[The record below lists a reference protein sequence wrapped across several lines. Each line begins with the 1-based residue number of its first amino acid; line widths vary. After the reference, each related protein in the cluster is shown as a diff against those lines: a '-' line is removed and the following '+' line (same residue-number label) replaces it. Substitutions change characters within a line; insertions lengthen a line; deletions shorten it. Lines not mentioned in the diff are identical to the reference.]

1 MQAIHAALLAAAT
14 MIAAVPQA
22 RAQTQAPESAAA
34 DVVTYIEVTPAGAP
48 AAADLLS
55 RLAAASRKESGN
67 LAYVVL
73 QQIERP
79 GQFAIL
85 EAWNNAK
92 ALEAHDAGVAMKQ
105 FRERLDPLR
114 VSFYD
119 QRIDTPIDTVPLT
132 AAPDKDSIYVVTH
145 IDVTGQFKDEA
156 IAMMKKLA
164 ADGRAQAGSQRF
176 EVWDQNNRLN
186 HFTMVEIWKDRAA
199 LDAHNAAPGTREF
212 RDKLG
217 HMMGALYDDRRY
229 RSLE

>member
-1 MQAIHAALLAAAT
+1 MQAIHAALIAAAT

-22 RAQTQAPESAAA
+22 RAQTPELIAT
-34 DVVTYIEVTPAGAP
+34 DVVTYIEVTPAGA
-48 AAADLLS
+48 AEAGNLL
-55 RLAAASRKESGN
+55 RQLAAASRKESGN
-67 LAYVVL
+67 FAYVVL

-79 GQFAIL
+79 SQFAIL
-85 EAWNNAK
+85 ETWKDAR
-92 ALEAHDAGVAMKQ
+92 ALEAHDAGSAMKQ
-105 FRERLDPLR
+105 FRQRLDPLR
-114 VSFYD
+114 VGYYD
-119 QRIDTPIDTVPLT
+119 QRIDTPIDAPLVT
-132 AAPDKDSIYVVTH
+132 ATPDKDSIYVVTH

-164 ADGRAQAGSQRF
+164 ADSRPQAGCQRF

-199 LDAHNAAPGTREF
+199 LDAHNAAAPTREF

-217 HMMGALYDDRRY
+217 RMMGALYDDRRY